1 MTIFSLSGY
10 ENEKIVLE
18 FRKELGFPNST
29 SYEGGY
35 AIECF
40 LQINV
45 GGYHI
50 KSAIHYSATGALY
63 RFSRELKRCYDTL
76 QGEAEYQLKLE
87 NDLMIKVSMLSS
99 GHAVIT
105 GSFQARP
112 DKQNILQF
120 EIATDQ
126 TYLLSVIQDIES
138 LKGKY
143 GDI

>member
-1 MTIFSLSGY
+1 MTIFSLNGY
-10 ENEKIVLE
+10 EDEKIVLG
-18 FRKELGFPNST
+18 FSKELGFPNST
-29 SYEGGY
+29 GYEGGY
-35 AIECF
+35 DIECF
-40 LQINV
+40 LQISA
-45 GGYHI
+45 GGYHV
-50 KSAIHYSATGALY
+50 KNAIHYSATGALY
-63 RFSRELKRCYDTL
+63 RFSSEPKRCYDTL
-76 QGEAEYQLKLE
+76 QGEAEYRLKLE
-87 NDLMIKVSMLSS
+87 NDLMIKVSMLSG

-126 TYLLSVIQDIES
+126 TCLLNVIQSIDS